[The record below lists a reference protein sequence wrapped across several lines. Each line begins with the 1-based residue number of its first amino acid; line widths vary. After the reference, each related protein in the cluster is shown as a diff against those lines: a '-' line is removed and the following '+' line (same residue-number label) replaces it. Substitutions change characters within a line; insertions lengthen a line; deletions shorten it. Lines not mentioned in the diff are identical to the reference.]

1 MTDRRSWGRRLAG
14 LALRVLLPRAMT
26 SLAAG
31 LGYAFGVYPIWYHV
45 DQVRKTETLR
55 GLITIVDARKQ
66 LLGAYFDDSGVDPKA
81 FDEIAWAVKTV
92 MTPFVGYA
100 PAPGQQ
106 HNACIN
112 PFQFRTRR
120 EPAMPKP
127 PGVTRIFLTGASVA
141 FSAGARDDERT
152 IGGYLQSLLDRRD
165 TGSGHRYEVFTFAAP
180 AWSSTHERIAIENRL
195 SDLQPDLIVE
205 LTGIADTLY
214 GERGHNVLWARAV
227 TDQYYW
233 ELVNIALRRAGFAP
247 MADVQ
252 DASSERVPPEL
263 VAARLQK
270 NVRLASGALSLVNA
284 RLHVFL
290 QPAIVTTD
298 KALTQHEK
306 GLRFSKSGYFTDPE
320 YYKDCYQRIAALLG
334 DGGVPANAAFTNL
347 AGLFDRV
354 PETQDIFLDG
364 CHFGDRGSLM
374 IAQAIVETIP

>member
-1 MTDRRSWGRRLAG
+1 M
-14 LALRVLLPRAMT
+14 
-26 SLAAG
+26 
-31 LGYAFGVYPIWYHV
+31 YPIWYHV
-45 DQVRKTETLR
+45 DQVRKTETLG
-55 GLITIVDARKQ
+55 GLISIVEARKQ
-66 LLGAYFDDSGVDPKA
+66 FLDAYLDDSRVDATAFDD
-81 FDEIAWAVKTV
+81 IAWAVKTV

-106 HNACIN
+106 HNAHIN
-112 PFQFRTRR
+112 SFQFRDRR

-141 FSAGARDDERT
+141 FSAGAPDDART
-152 IGGYLQSLLDRRD
+152 IGGYLQSLLDRRG
-165 TGSGHRYEVFTFAAP
+165 TGQHYEVFTFAAP

-195 SDLQPDLIVE
+195 SDLQPDLVIE
-205 LTGIADTLY
+205 LTGIADVLY

-233 ELVNIALRRAGFAP
+233 DLVNIALRRAGFAP

-252 DASSERVPPEL
+252 DASSERVAPEL
-263 VAARLQK
+263 VATRLQK
-270 NVRLASGALSLVNA
+270 NVRLASGALALVNA

-298 KALTQHEK
+298 KALTPHEK
-306 GLRFSKSGYFTDPE
+306 GLRFSKAGYFTDPE

-334 DGGVPANAAFTNL
+334 DRGVPANAAFTNL

-354 PETQDIFLDG
+354 PETQDIFLDSL
-364 CHFGDRGSLM
+364 HFGDRGSLM